1 MKKSLGDE
9 KYLFKDASGAITVEI
24 DDDDWNGLNVT
35 PQDLIEIRGEVDKDL
50 FDTKIDA
57 DSVMLKKVTGGK
69 MRILLVEDDRLI
81 GDGLKVGLEK
91 LGFAVDWFTD
101 GTEGEE
107 ALYQAPYEAAV
118 LDLGLPGLDGME
130 VLRRWRQRGRN
141 EPVLILTA
149 RGDVD
154 QRIAGLNGGADDYLG
169 KPFALKEVQARLNAL
184 IRRRNGRPAPQLVYK
199 NIALDPQTR
208 RVTSDGKEII
218 LSPRE
223 ISLLELLL
231 LNKNKVLSKQ
241 TIEDKIYSWDEE
253 VQSNAVEVHIHHLR
267 KKFGRDLVRT
277 VNKIGY
283 IMEEA

>member
-1 MKKSLGDE
+1 
-9 KYLFKDASGAITVEI
+9 
-24 DDDDWNGLNVT
+24 
-35 PQDLIEIRGEVDKDL
+35 
-50 FDTKIDA
+50 
-57 DSVMLKKVTGGK
+57 
-69 MRILLVEDDRLI
+69 
-81 GDGLKVGLEK
+81 
-91 LGFAVDWFTD
+91 
-101 GTEGEE
+101 
-107 ALYQAPYEAAV
+107 
-118 LDLGLPGLDGME
+118 ME
-130 VLRRWRQRGRN
+130 VLRRWRQCGRN

>member
-1 MKKSLGDE
+1 
-9 KYLFKDASGAITVEI
+9 
-24 DDDDWNGLNVT
+24 
-35 PQDLIEIRGEVDKDL
+35 
-50 FDTKIDA
+50 
-57 DSVMLKKVTGGK
+57 

-107 ALYQAPYEAAV
+107 ALYQAPYEAVV

-130 VLRRWRQRGRN
+130 VLRRWRQCGRT